1 MKRPAII
8 ALSVAVLTLASSASF
23 AGKKDLQEE
32 IEELKAGQQQI
43 QKDLAEIK
51 KLLAARPAAAPTPA
65 RAPKPT
71 VRRGANVKDVVF
83 DLGDNPVKGE
93 STAKLTLVEFSDYQ

>member
-1 MKRPAII
+1 MKSKQI
-8 ALSVAVLTLASSASF
+8 AVVACSLLALAVPL
-23 AGKKDLQEE
+23 AADGGKKDLREE
-32 IEELKAGQQQI
+32 IEELKAGQQKI

-51 KLLAARPAAAPTPA
+51 KLLEARPAPAAQGAA
-65 RAPKPT
+65 R
-71 VRRGANVKDVVF
+71 RSGANVENVVF